1 MVDFRS
7 GSHAQLHRSAPRG
20 GGSASRGGSS
30 TSSWSRISAV
40 SPTGPSQGLPHR
52 MTIKELVRQ
61 LGRESL
67 PFLDP
72 YMQITNS
79 TWFGES
85 GNGIT
90 KSFLR
95 MEYNTLDHGYPTY
108 FDLPDA
114 ECELWFHQFAQE
126 FNWDSLLTTK
136 EEIAFTKAV
145 AHHYSGCIS
154 DWKQK
159 WERNEEPKNI
169 NHTVWEG
176 LIENWQKPETKSL
189 SETTSGNWKSD
200 RGGKKDI
207 CPQLGSD

>member
-1 MVDFRS
+1 MHSSVVLPLGVVVQLPGVVVVLLRGLASLLFHQPDIRKVYRIGV
-7 GSHAQLHRSAPRG
+7 GSTTRP
-20 GGSASRGGSS
+20 
-30 TSSWSRISAV
+30 RISPV
-40 SPTGPSQGLPHR
+40 SRPLYANH
-52 MTIKELVRQ
+52 KLNLV
-61 LGRESL
+61 
-67 PFLDP
+67 
-72 YMQITNS
+72 T
-79 TWFGES
+79 FGES

-114 ECELWFHQFAQE
+114 ERELWFHQFAQE

-136 EEIAFTKAV
+136 VEIAFTKAV

-154 DWKQK
+154 EWKQK

-176 LIENWQKPETKSL
+176 LIEHWQKPETKSL

-200 RGGKKDI
+200 RAGKKDI